1 MKENTNRNPLEH
13 SASENMKPGPP
24 KLFPVQL
31 HLRISLADRDTL
43 SAIRQKTGEANTEIV
58 RRLIRD
64 AVKD

>member
-1 MKENTNRNPLEH
+1 MKKNSNRNPLERL
-13 SASENMKPGPP
+13 ASESMKPGPP

-31 HLRISLADRDTL
+31 HLRISLADRGTL
-43 SAIRQKTGEANTEIV
+43 SAIRQKTGEANTEII

>member
-1 MKENTNRNPLEH
+1 MTPTNRKPLEH
-13 SASENMKPGPP
+13 SASESMKPGPP

>member
-1 MKENTNRNPLEH
+1 MKKNSNRNPIERL
-13 SASENMKPGPP
+13 ASENMKPGPP

-58 RRLIRD
+58 RRLIRV